1 MIVLKFGGT
10 SIGSVSQMNQVLQ
23 IVNDG
28 IPKIVVL
35 SAMAGTTDELVALSD
50 HLKKN
55 EKEKA
60 RLVINK
66 VKKNYE
72 EVICNLYKKKR
83 YQLIAREFI
92 SNQFHFLES
101 FLADEY
107 SDHCEKKIL
116 ATGEIL
122 STELFYLLLQE
133 HEIESD
139 LLPALSFMR
148 TDRTGEPDEFYIQ
161 ENLVRE
167 LSLKGDKNL
176 FITQGFICRNAF
188 GEIDNLK
195 RGGSDYTASLIGA
208 AIDAR
213 EVQVWTDINGFHNND
228 PRVVKNTKV
237 IRNLSFEEAA
247 ELAYFGAKILHPSSV
262 RPCRD
267 CDIPVRLKN
276 TMNIEDEG
284 TLISKRKTNEQ
295 DIKAIAA
302 KDGIISIKIKSDRM
316 LLAYGF
322 LRKVFEIFE
331 IYQTP
336 VDVITTSEVAVSITV
351 DNCFQLDA
359 IVKELSK
366 YGSVEVEKEQSI
378 ICIVGDL
385 IAEKKGLAKKI
396 FNALDDVPIRMISYG
411 GSRYNVS
418 LLVNMADKEKAL
430 TLLNTNLLNNE

>member
-10 SIGSVSQMNQVLQ
+10 SIGSARQMNQVLK

-35 SAMAGTTDELVALSD
+35 SAMAGTTDKLVAISE

-60 RLVINK
+60 RLIIDKVKLKYGGVIRDLYKNKRYHQIAKELINK
-66 VKKNYE
+66 
-72 EVICNLYKKKR
+72 
-83 YQLIAREFI
+83 
-92 SNQFHFLES
+92 QFLFLES
-101 FLADEY
+101 FLVNEYADHY
-107 SDHCEKKIL
+107 EKRIL

-122 STELFYLLLQE
+122 STGLFFLLLQE
-133 HEIESD
+133 NEIESD

-148 TDRTGEPDEFYIQ
+148 TDRTGEPDEFYIK
-161 ENLVRE
+161 ENLIRK
-167 LSLKGDKNL
+167 LSLKGDRKL

-188 GEIDNLK
+188 GEIDNLN

-208 AIDAR
+208 ALEAK
-213 EVQVWTDINGFHNND
+213 EVQIWTDINGFHNND
-228 PRVVKNTKV
+228 PGVVKNTKA
-237 IRNLSFEEAA
+237 IRKLSFEEAA

-262 RPCRD
+262 RPCKEPG
-267 CDIPVRLKN
+267 IPVRLKN
-276 TMNIEDEG
+276 TMNIDDEG
-284 TLISKRKTNEQ
+284 TLISKDKTNGK
-295 DIKAIAA
+295 DILAVAA
-302 KDGIISIKIKSDRM
+302 KDGITALKIKSDRM

-331 IYQTP
+331 IYRTP
-336 VDVITTSEVAVSITV
+336 VDVITTSEVAVSVTI
-351 DNCFQLDA
+351 DNLSHLNS
-359 IVKELSK
+359 IVKELSR
-366 YGSVEVEKEQSI
+366 YGTVEIEKKQSI

-418 LLVNMADKEKAL
+418 LLVNTEDKEKTL
-430 TLLNTNLLNNE
+430 TLLNRNLLYNE